1 MDIPRTRQRS
11 KLRKPLIVVLP
22 IVVLAIIVYLGRLP
36 SALPS
41 IDRGTLLIGTVER
54 GMLNIEVKANGTL
67 QPIDLRIITAQSPC
81 VVAQIHAYP
90 GAVVHPDTVIAELE
104 SPELEQ
110 ATHDA
115 LWQMRSAEADYQLQH
130 LDQKTAVEIAEGAE
144 KEARAKLDAYLLLKK
159 KGLYIDNSVEML
171 RVRVA
176 YEQANAQL
184 AAARSRLRFFEGT
197 GDAIAPAKAKLEQAR
212 SMYEL
217 KNTQLAALQ
226 VRAGMEGILQQLPI
240 QVGER
245 CTVGSTLAI
254 VAKPT
259 PLKAVLKVDQIQAK
273 DVRVGLAAIVDT
285 YNGKVAGRV
294 IRTDPSIRNGTMTV
308 DVAITDEL
316 PSGARPDLSVEGTVL
331 VEHIPNAVYV
341 NRPSLA
347 QANSVATV
355 FKITEDGREAVRVPV
370 RYGRGSETRLE
381 VLDGLTPG
389 QKVILSDTSAWGS
402 ANHIRLR

>member
-1 MDIPRTRQRS
+1 
-11 KLRKPLIVVLP
+11 
-22 IVVLAIIVYLGRLP
+22 
-36 SALPS
+36 
-41 IDRGTLLIGTVER
+41 
-54 GMLNIEVKANGTL
+54 MLNIEVKANGTL